1 MKWDK
6 LKRLK
11 RHTHVEGVMS
21 TGSFLESKYYEGAL
35 ETRLHACQNWEV
47 PVVVVF
53 TDYTLL

>member
-1 MKWDK
+1 
-6 LKRLK
+6 
-11 RHTHVEGVMS
+11 MS